1 MPCFKRPAIRKNHV
15 MFKTLSSFLKILS
28 IIKARER
35 AFYVFLVPTKKARK
49 GCRERPA
56 LYHESLDYLSMFLD
70 QVYERLK
77 DSRNLPF
84 LCMLRILTRKKM
96 LREKEKSVRNQE
108 WKRKQLWRI
117 NACNIVTKLVFVLNY
132 FTASSDPTSPR
143 CLNYSKKPPS
153 NPGTLHTLRIF
164 LRTF

>member
-15 MFKTLSSFLKILS
+15 MFKKKRKTLSSFLKILS
-28 IIKARER
+28 IIRTRER
-35 AFYVFLVPTKKARK
+35 AFYVFLVLTKKARK

-84 LCMLRILTRKKM
+84 LCM
-96 LREKEKSVRNQE
+96 
-108 WKRKQLWRI
+108 
-117 NACNIVTKLVFVLNY
+117 F
-132 FTASSDPTSPR
+132 
-143 CLNYSKKPPS
+143 
-153 NPGTLHTLRIF
+153 RIF
-164 LRTF
+164 LKKKPKRDVVRKRKVSPKSRMKTKTTLKNKCL